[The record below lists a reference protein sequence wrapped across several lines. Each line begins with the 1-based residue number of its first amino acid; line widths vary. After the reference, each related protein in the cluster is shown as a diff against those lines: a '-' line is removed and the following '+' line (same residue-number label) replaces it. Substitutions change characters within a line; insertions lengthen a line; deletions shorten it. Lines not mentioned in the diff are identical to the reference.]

1 MFVTDGSLMTFTNT
15 IQASDTT
22 AVINPMFGDVDTSR
36 LTIPGAKLTI
46 HTFIRVNYR
55 FQSGETG
62 KQAQHCTYRAY
73 GIAVSP
79 SVPPRQYSYYNK
91 GKQGDEECRQA
102 FQPYLR
108 FIEGVTVGAFRKV
121 SEQIVSP
128 NV

>member
-36 LTIPGAKLTI
+36 LTIPGAQLTI

-55 FQSGETG
+55 FQPGETG
-62 KQAQHCTYRAY
+62 KQAQHCTYWAY

-91 GKQGDEECRQA
+91 GKQGYEECRQA